1 MTRNTA
7 WAMSQENVEIVRALI
22 PPPDVDVA
30 ALFRDDSL
38 FEQATTAL
46 ELHIDPRV
54 ETVAVWQGATT
65 YAGVEGFRQM
75 WLDWLEPWTSYHT
88 SADEL
93 IDAGDCVVALAR
105 DHGSRGDTDAEV
117 ELISGS
123 VWEVRDGKIVRVQ
136 FYGSRDEA
144 LEAVGLRE

>member
-1 MTRNTA
+1 
-7 WAMSQENVEIVRALI
+7 MSQENVEIVRALI

-30 ALFRDDSL
+30 ALFRDDTL
-38 FEQATTAL
+38 FEQAAAAL

-54 ETVAVWQGATT
+54 ETVAVWQGAATH
-65 YAGVEGFRQM
+65 AGVEGFRQM
-75 WLDWLEPWTSYHT
+75 WLDWLEPWTSYHA

-93 IDAGDCVVALAR
+93 IDAGDCVVVLAR
-105 DHGSRGDTDAEV
+105 DRGRRDDTDAEV

-144 LEAVGLRE
+144 LEAAGVRE